1 MLLTIKMSW
10 DFVNLTSSS
19 SAPPVRFQ
27 RQKEQKDQVGTAL
40 AMAIQA
46 SPVGSPLQLP
56 EQSQIQSHCAA
67 QGSPAAGSV
76 PPTGL
81 CPSRPILRGLCQLGA
96 PLLSYWSLTTPTPSL
111 CSLVLLLF

>member
-10 DFVNLTSSS
+10 AFVNLTYSS

-27 RQKEQKDQVGTAL
+27 RQEDQKDQVGTAP

-76 PPTGL
+76 PLTGL
-81 CPSRPILRGLCQLGA
+81 CPSRPVLRGA
-96 PLLSYWSLTTPTPSL
+96 PLLSYWSLTTPTLSL
-111 CSLVLLLF
+111 CSLVLPLF

>member
-1 MLLTIKMSW
+1 MLLAIKMNW
-10 DFVNLTSSS
+10 AFVNLTYSS

-27 RQKEQKDQVGTAL
+27 RQEDQKDQVGTAP

-56 EQSQIQSHCAA
+56 EQSQIQSHCGA

-81 CPSRPILRGLCQLGA
+81 CPSRPVLRGLYQLGA

-111 CSLVLLLF
+111 CSLVLPLF